1 MATREHNTGTR
12 RALPSARHIQGA
24 LLVVL
29 GCALIVALS
38 RDVTPD
44 ARSAGQLG
52 VMFAWGAMVLL
63 HLGGRAVVAARRAV
77 AT

>member
-1 MATREHNTGTR
+1 VR
-12 RALPSARHIQGA
+12 LPTTCAIRGA
-24 LLVVL
+24 LLAVL

-52 VMFAWGAMVLL
+52 VMAAWGALVAL
-63 HLGGRAVVAARRAV
+63 HVGGHVVFTALKGGA
-77 AT
+77 